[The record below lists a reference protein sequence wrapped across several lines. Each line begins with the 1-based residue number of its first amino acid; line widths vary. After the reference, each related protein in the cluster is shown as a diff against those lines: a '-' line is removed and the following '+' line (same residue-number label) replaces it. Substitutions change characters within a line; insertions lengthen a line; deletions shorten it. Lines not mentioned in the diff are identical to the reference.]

1 LLDDGFQHLRLARD
15 VDIVMLDGSRKLE
28 EEWLLPAGALRE
40 PISACNRADLLVVS
54 RRYERPNIEAND
66 SHEYLIFYAQTRL
79 LGFRRLGQKD
89 VRAYLSELESGRYFV
104 FCAIGNPRAFFDDL
118 RRWHVEIAGTRS
130 FRDHHK
136 YSRVDMLELIAS
148 AKKAGATA
156 FVTTEKDEQN
166 LRGMIAGELP
176 VYVAAIDFVVSSESE
191 FDFALERLLKER
203 RRANS

>member
-1 LLDDGFQHLRLARD
+1 HLQLARD

-66 SHEYLIFYAQTRL
+66 SHEYLIFYAQTKL

-104 FCAIGNPRAFFDDL
+104 FCAIGNPR
-118 RRWHVEIAGTRS
+118 
-130 FRDHHK
+130 
-136 YSRVDMLELIAS
+136 
-148 AKKAGATA
+148 
-156 FVTTEKDEQN
+156 
-166 LRGMIAGELP
+166 
-176 VYVAAIDFVVSSESE
+176 
-191 FDFALERLLKER
+191 
-203 RRANS
+203 